1 MTYGARAFSIA
12 GLGLWDELSVSL
24 RKAADI
30 NSFKRQLKTHLFEKI
45 YLKFVKIF
53 HFLIICNWLF
63 NVFIV
68 KNFAIG

>member
-53 HFLIICNWLF
+53 HVLIICNWLF
-63 NVFIV
+63 SVFIV

>member
-24 RKAADI
+24 GKAADI

-53 HFLIICNWLF
+53 HVLIICNWLF
-63 NVFIV
+63 SVFIV